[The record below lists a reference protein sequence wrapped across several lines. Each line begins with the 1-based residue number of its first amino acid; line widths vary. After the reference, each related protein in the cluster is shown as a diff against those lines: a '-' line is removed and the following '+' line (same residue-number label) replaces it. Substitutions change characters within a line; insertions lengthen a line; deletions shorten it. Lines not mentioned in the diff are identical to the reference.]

1 MIDMYNKDY
10 LNEKS
15 KVNIEILD
23 EIDSTNEEAKR
34 RILAGACNDFVLLA
48 RKQTAGKGRKGRS
61 FYSPKDTGIYF
72 TFVHFTDDSPETVL
86 KVTVAASVIAA
97 NAIKDALNIDCKIKW
112 VNDLYFNN
120 KKVSGTLCELI
131 LKDTMNNSRNAVI
144 VGTGINLCT
153 EDFPDELSG
162 IAGSL
167 KEKIANPGSID
178 DIVIGYANGL
188 HKFFATNDLKP
199 LMHLYKE
206 SSLVIGKEVE
216 LSDASG
222 FLDKGI
228 VTDFDEEGAIIIRN
242 LLGEIKRFD
251 SGEISLII
259 DGE

>member
-1 MIDMYNKDY
+1 MIDMYNKEY
-10 LNEKS
+10 LNENS
-15 KVNIEILD
+15 KVNIEIFD

-34 RILAGACNDFVLLA
+34 RIKGGACEDFVLIA

-72 TFVHFTDDSPETVL
+72 TFVHFTDESPETVL

-97 NAIKDALNIDCKIKW
+97 NAIKEALNIDCRIKW
-112 VNDLYFNN
+112 VNDLYFND

-153 EDFPDELSG
+153 DEFPEELSG
-162 IAGSL
+162 KAGSL
-167 KEKIANPGSID
+167 EDKELNPQSID

-188 HKFFATNDLKP
+188 QEFFKTNDLKHYIP
-199 LMHLYKE
+199 AYKE
-206 SSLVIGKEVE
+206 SSLVLGKEVE

-222 FLDKGI
+222 FLDKGT
-228 VTDFDEEGAIIIRN
+228 VEDFDEEGAILICN
-242 LLGEIKRFD
+242 QSGETKRFD
-251 SGEISLII
+251 SGEISLILS
-259 DGE
+259 